1 MRGEDKIRVMRVEC
15 LKKSGCVKKSKEN
28 YINEYWSKN
37 ICYICALTPRHKP
50 IVWADFPH
58 WCWPCPSKSHRP
70 PKENPNIGQKKAT
83 FELLFSLSKSLPKY
97 FRYCCCMWFSLR
109 GGRCK
114 FLLRETQHTSD
125 TGPIGPEASLSILFK
140 TTFFHNTENTMK
152 PRERSNQ

>member
-28 YINEYWSKN
+28 YINKYWSKN

-70 PKENPNIGQKKAT
+70 PKENPNIGHKKAS

-97 FRYCCCMWFSLR
+97 CRYCCCMWFFFQR
-109 GGRCK
+109 WK
-114 FLLRETQHTSD
+114 VEVPI
-125 TGPIGPEASLSILFK
+125 TGNTAYFSSWVLSTL
-140 TTFFHNTENTMK
+140 T
-152 PRERSNQ
+152 